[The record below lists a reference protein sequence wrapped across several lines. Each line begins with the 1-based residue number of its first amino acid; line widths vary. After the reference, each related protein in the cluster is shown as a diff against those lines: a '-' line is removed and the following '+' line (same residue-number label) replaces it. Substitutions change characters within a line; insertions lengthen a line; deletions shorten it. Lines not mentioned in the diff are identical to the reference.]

1 MSTAAH
7 TAALTKL
14 TAEERRGERAVDR
27 PMAKLIAAAIEQA
40 GIRPS
45 QKRRQVGDL
54 QLGELLDEGH
64 GLPGPRRRAS
74 ALPRK
79 DVAGATRCG
88 RELPRTAHGD
98 QFAAVRRR
106 CCPCVALSRQNLLRS
121 GLLNQ
126 RNLHITRDF
135 TPSRRADSNR

>member
-54 QLGELLDEGH
+54 QLGELLDEGTGYQDH
-64 GLPGPRRRAS
+64 VAP
-74 ALPRK
+74 ALSRK
-79 DVAGATRCG
+79 VVAGATRCG
-88 RELPRTAHGD
+88 RDFPRAADGD
-98 QFAAVRRR
+98 QFAAVRWRY
-106 CCPCVALSRQNLLRS
+106 CPCVAPAVKPFRG
-121 GLLNQ
+121 GLLNH
-126 RNLHITRDF
+126 RNLRINRDF
-135 TPSRRADSNR
+135 SPSRRADSNR